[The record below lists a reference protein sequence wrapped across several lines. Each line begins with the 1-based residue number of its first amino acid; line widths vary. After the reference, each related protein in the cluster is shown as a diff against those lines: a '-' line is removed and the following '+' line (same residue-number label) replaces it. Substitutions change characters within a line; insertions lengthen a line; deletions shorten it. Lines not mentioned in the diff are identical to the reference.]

1 MPTAEAHV
9 SAAFLLLDGDVVHQ
23 PGHLVQGPGQFTV
36 RAGHGLVA
44 SNRDVQSLG
53 EYISQEPDFSPY
65 DYEIL
70 TNLNC

>member
-9 SAAFLLLDGDVVHQ
+9 SAAFLLLDADGDVVHQ
-23 PGHLVQGPGQFTV
+23 PGHLMQGP
-36 RAGHGLVA
+36 GHGLVA